1 MSGAGLKKGKANAP
15 RHGTK
20 LAIYTYM
27 RVTGPFDI
35 NLRSGIKTL
44 AAGARACE
52 KSSGSS
58 TLGQQPQDFNAD
70 EQQPA
75 LPVRLEFL
83 CQDETPRFD
92 PFWDG
97 PRLLPAFV
105 AQLMGQ
111 MNVER
116 RDTSVSVETA
126 YGRIRDPR
134 QALLL
139 DRKS

>member
-1 MSGAGLKKGKANAP
+1 MLPGTGLAF
-15 RHGTK
+15 
-20 LAIYTYM
+20 YTYM
-27 RVTGPFDI
+27 RVNGPYDI
-35 NLRSGIKTL
+35 NLRSGVKLL
-44 AAGARACE
+44 AASARACE
-52 KSSGSS
+52 KSSASS
-58 TLGQQPQDFNAD
+58 TLGQQPQDFD
-70 EQQPA
+70 TEEQKPA
-75 LPVRLEFL
+75 SILVELV

-111 MNVER
+111 RDMDR

-126 YGRIRDPR
+126 YGSARTPR

>member
-1 MSGAGLKKGKANAP
+1 
-15 RHGTK
+15 
-20 LAIYTYM
+20 M
-27 RVTGPFDI
+27 RVSGPFDI
-35 NLRSGIKTL
+35 NLRSGLKTL
-44 AAGARACE
+44 ALSPRTCE

-58 TLGQQPQDFNAD
+58 ALGRQKQDFDA
-70 EQQPA
+70 EKQKPA
-75 LPVRLEFL
+75 SAIQVELL

-97 PRLLPAFV
+97 PRLLPVFV

-111 MNVER
+111 FGAER
-116 RDTSVSVETA
+116 RDTSISVETA

>member
-1 MSGAGLKKGKANAP
+1 MLHA
-15 RHGTK
+15 HGTNF
-20 LAIYTYM
+20 AFYTYM

-35 NLRSGIKTL
+35 NLRSGIKLL
-44 AAGARACE
+44 AAHPRACE

-58 TLGQQPQDFNAD
+58 TLDRQPQDFNAPG
-70 EQQPA
+70 EKP
-75 LPVRLEFL
+75 LPVQVELL

-111 MNVER
+111 MNMDR
-116 RDTSVSVETA
+116 RDTGMSVETA

>member
-1 MSGAGLKKGKANAP
+1 MRNAGSLELTASPVVKTWAAP
-15 RHGTK
+15 THR
-20 LAIYTYM
+20 
-27 RVTGPFDI
+27 
-35 NLRSGIKTL
+35 
-44 AAGARACE
+44 CE
-52 KSSGSS
+52 KSSASS
-58 TLGQQPQDFNAD
+58 ALDQQPQDFND
-70 EQQPA
+70 EQKPA
-75 LPVRLEFL
+75 SSIQVELV

-111 MNVER
+111 MGMDR
-116 RDTSVSVETA
+116 RDTSMSVETA
-126 YGRIRDPR
+126 YGSIRYPR

>member
-1 MSGAGLKKGKANAP
+1 
-15 RHGTK
+15 
-20 LAIYTYM
+20 M
-27 RVTGPFDI
+27 RVNGPFDI
-35 NLRSGIKTL
+35 NLRSGVKLL
-44 AAGARACE
+44 AAAPRACE
-52 KSSGSS
+52 KSSASS
-58 TLGQQPQDFNAD
+58 TLGRQPQDFETE
-70 EQQPA
+70 EQKPA
-75 LPVRLEFL
+75 PIQVELV
-83 CQDETPRFD
+83 CQDETPDFD

-111 MNVER
+111 MSMER

-126 YGRIRDPR
+126 YGSARHPR

>member
-1 MSGAGLKKGKANAP
+1 
-15 RHGTK
+15 
-20 LAIYTYM
+20 M
-27 RVTGPFDI
+27 RVNGPFDV
-35 NLRSGIKTL
+35 NLRSGIKLL
-44 AAGARACE
+44 AASPRACE
-52 KSSGSS
+52 KSSGSNA
-58 TLGQQPQDFNAD
+58 LGQQPQDFDAD
-70 EQQPA
+70 SEKSAPIQVE
-75 LPVRLEFL
+75 LL

-111 MNVER
+111 MSMDR
-116 RDTSVSVETA
+116 RDQGVSVETA
-126 YGRIRDPR
+126 YGSARYPR

>member
-1 MSGAGLKKGKANAP
+1 MLHA
-15 RHGTK
+15 HGTK
-20 LAIYTYM
+20 FAFYTYM

-35 NLRSGIKTL
+35 NLRSGIKLL
-44 AAGARACE
+44 AATPRACE

-58 TLGQQPQDFNAD
+58 ALDQQPQDFND
-70 EQQPA
+70 EQKPA
-75 LPVRLEFL
+75 SPIQVELL

-111 MNVER
+111 MGMDR
-116 RDTSVSVETA
+116 RDQNVSVETA
-126 YGRIRDPR
+126 YGSVRYPR

>member
-1 MSGAGLKKGKANAP
+1 
-15 RHGTK
+15 
-20 LAIYTYM
+20 M

-35 NLRSGIKTL
+35 SLRSGVKLL
-44 AAGARACE
+44 AASPRACE
-52 KSSGSS
+52 KSSASS
-58 TLGQQPQDFNAD
+58 TLGQQPQNHEGE
-70 EQQPA
+70 EQKTAPIQVE
-75 LPVRLEFL
+75 LV
-83 CQDETPRFD
+83 CQDETPAFD

-111 MNVER
+111 MSMDR
-116 RDTSVSVETA
+116 RDAGVSVETA
-126 YGRIRDPR
+126 YGSARYPR

>member
-1 MSGAGLKKGKANAP
+1 
-15 RHGTK
+15 
-20 LAIYTYM
+20 M

-35 NLRSGIKTL
+35 NLRGGVKLL
-44 AAGARACE
+44 AAAPRACE

-58 TLGQQPQDFNAD
+58 TLGQQPHDLNA
-70 EQQPA
+70 EKQTPA
-75 LPVRLEFL
+75 SANQVELLY
-83 CQDETPRFD
+83 QDETSDFD

-105 AQLMGQ
+105 AQLIGQ
-111 MNVER
+111 YGAER
-116 RDTSVSVETA
+116 RDTSISVETA
-126 YGRIRDPR
+126 YGRVHAPR

>member
-1 MSGAGLKKGKANAP
+1 MLHA
-15 RHGTK
+15 HGTK
-20 LAIYTYM
+20 LAFYTYM
-27 RVTGPFDI
+27 RVTGPFDV
-35 NLRSGIKTL
+35 NLRSGIKLL
-44 AAGARACE
+44 AAPPHACE

-70 EQQPA
+70 EHKPA
-75 LPVRLEFL
+75 SLIQVELL

-111 MNVER
+111 AGMDR

-126 YGRIRDPR
+126 YGSARTPR
-134 QALLL
+134 RALLL

>member
-1 MSGAGLKKGKANAP
+1 
-15 RHGTK
+15 
-20 LAIYTYM
+20 M

-35 NLRSGIKTL
+35 NLRGGIKLLT
-44 AAGARACE
+44 ASPRACE

-58 TLGQQPQDFNAD
+58 TLDGQPQDFNAQG
-70 EQQPA
+70 EKP
-75 LPVRLEFL
+75 LPVQVELL

-97 PRLLPAFV
+97 PRLLPAFA

-111 MNVER
+111 LSLER
-116 RDTSVSVETA
+116 RDASLSVETA

>member
-1 MSGAGLKKGKANAP
+1 
-15 RHGTK
+15 
-20 LAIYTYM
+20 M
-27 RVTGPFDI
+27 RGIGPLDL
-35 NLRSGIKTL
+35 NLRGGVKLL
-44 AAGARACE
+44 AANSRACE
-52 KSSGSS
+52 KSSASS
-58 TLGQQPQDFNAD
+58 SLNQQPRDFDAE
-70 EQQPA
+70 EQRSAAPIQVE
-75 LPVRLEFL
+75 LV

-105 AQLMGQ
+105 AQVMGQ
-111 MNVER
+111 AGMDR

-126 YGRIRDPR
+126 YGHVRNPR

>member
-1 MSGAGLKKGKANAP
+1 MLHA
-15 RHGTK
+15 HGTK
-20 LAIYTYM
+20 FAFYTYM
-27 RVTGPFDI
+27 RVTGPFDV
-35 NLRSGIKTL
+35 NLRSGIKLL
-44 AAGARACE
+44 AAAPRACE

-58 TLGQQPQDFNAD
+58 ALDQQPQDFND
-70 EQQPA
+70 EQYRASPIQVE
-75 LPVRLEFL
+75 LV

-111 MNVER
+111 REMDR

-126 YGRIRDPR
+126 YGSARYPR

>member
-1 MSGAGLKKGKANAP
+1 MLHA
-15 RHGTK
+15 HGTK
-20 LAIYTYM
+20 LAFYTYM
-27 RVTGPFDI
+27 RVTGPFDV
-35 NLRSGIKTL
+35 NLRSGIKLL
-44 AAGARACE
+44 AAPPHACE

-58 TLGQQPQDFNAD
+58 ALDQQPQDFNA
-70 EQQPA
+70 EEHKQASLIQVE
-75 LPVRLEFL
+75 LL

-97 PRLLPAFV
+97 PRLLPFFV

-111 MNVER
+111 MNMDR
-116 RDTSVSVETA
+116 RDASMSVETA
-126 YGRIRDPR
+126 YGRVRDPR

>member
-1 MSGAGLKKGKANAP
+1 
-15 RHGTK
+15 
-20 LAIYTYM
+20 M

-35 NLRSGIKTL
+35 NLRSGIKLL
-44 AAGARACE
+44 AAPPRACE

-58 TLGQQPQDFNAD
+58 VLDQQPQDFNAE
-70 EQQPA
+70 EQKPA
-75 LPVRLEFL
+75 ASLVVELL

-105 AQLMGQ
+105 AQLIGQ
-111 MNVER
+111 MNMDR
-116 RDTSVSVETA
+116 RNAGMSVETA

>member
-1 MSGAGLKKGKANAP
+1 
-15 RHGTK
+15 
-20 LAIYTYM
+20 M

-44 AAGARACE
+44 PAEARACE

-75 LPVRLEFL
+75 LPVRLEL
-83 CQDETPRFD
+83 VCQDDTPRFD

-111 MNVER
+111 MTVER
-116 RDTSVSVETA
+116 RDTGMSVETA
-126 YGRIRDPR
+126 YGRIREPR

>member
-1 MSGAGLKKGKANAP
+1 
-15 RHGTK
+15 
-20 LAIYTYM
+20 M

-35 NLRSGIKTL
+35 NLRSGIKLL
-44 AAGARACE
+44 AAPPHACE

-58 TLGQQPQDFNAD
+58 TLDQQKQDFDAD
-70 EQQPA
+70 QQNSA
-75 LPVRLEFL
+75 VSLQVELL

-111 MNVER
+111 MSMER
-116 RDTSVSVETA
+116 RDSGISVETA
-126 YGRIRDPR
+126 YGSVREPR

>member
-1 MSGAGLKKGKANAP
+1 
-15 RHGTK
+15 
-20 LAIYTYM
+20 M
-27 RVTGPFDI
+27 RVNGPFDI
-35 NLRSGIKTL
+35 NLRSGIKLL
-44 AAGARACE
+44 AAPARACE
-52 KSSGSS
+52 KSSASS
-58 TLGQQPQDFNAD
+58 TLGHQPQDFEAE
-70 EQQPA
+70 EQKTAPIQVE
-75 LPVRLEFL
+75 LV

-111 MNVER
+111 MGMDR
-116 RDTSVSVETA
+116 RDTSMSVETA
-126 YGRIRDPR
+126 YGSIRYPR